1 MVSAGETITS
11 YGSVGSATRREAR
24 EGFSL
29 RAVAPKVAGMMALA
43 LAAVVCVA
51 VTSNQMGKV
60 EMEEMQLH
68 NSFSVA
74 DAILG
79 SSARGEHDKHGSI
92 PASIAAL
99 AAQAA
104 REKETGQLT
113 ATVELPQ
120 IPKKIAAMAAEA
132 KHEILLERSVDKKN
146 KAKKDAKKA
155 AKAAKAASAKIKLA
169 QKKAT
174 ADGSKAAA
182 KKAEAPIVKADIKKV
197 QAAASLAKK
206 HVQSGSNKLAARLT
220 SWEKGSA
227 ATKVDKK

>member
-1 MVSAGETITS
+1 LYEYMQ
-11 YGSVGSATRREAR
+11 
-24 EGFSL
+24 
-29 RAVAPKVAGMMALA
+29 APKVAGMMAIA

-74 DAILG
+74 DAILE
-79 SSARGEHDKHGSI
+79 SSGVHDKQGSI
-92 PASIAAL
+92 PASIASL

-146 KAKKDAKKA
+146 KAEKAAKKA

-169 QKKAT
+169 QKKA
-174 ADGSKAAA
+174 AAEGKKAAA
-182 KKAEAPIVKADIKKV
+182 KKVCV
-197 QAAASLAKK
+197 
-206 HVQSGSNKLAARLT
+206 
-220 SWEKGSA
+220 
-227 ATKVDKK
+227 